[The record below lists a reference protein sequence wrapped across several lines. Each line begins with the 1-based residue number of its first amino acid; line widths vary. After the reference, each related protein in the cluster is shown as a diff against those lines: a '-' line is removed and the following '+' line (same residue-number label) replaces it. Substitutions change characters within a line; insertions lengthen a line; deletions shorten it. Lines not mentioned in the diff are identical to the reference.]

1 MSTVD
6 RAAHFRPSRTRRPQ
20 PLLSVVVPL
29 YNEQETVEALWE
41 RLRAVLQ
48 PLEAPFEVVLVDD
61 GSHDAT
67 PRLIDALHQRDQRV
81 VVVRLSRNFGHQA
94 AISAGLAHAQG
105 QAVVVMDGDLQDPPE
120 LIPQFL
126 RLWREG
132 NDVVYAVRRSRREG
146 PVRRLGYRAFYQLLG
161 WISDLEIPPDSGDF
175 SLMDRRVVDAFN
187 RLPERCRFARG
198 LRRFLGFRQAG
209 LVYDRPARAA
219 GRPEYTLRKLVGLA
233 IDGLVSF
240 SSSPLRMVT
249 YLGLAAA
256 GLAIVLTAWVLDD
269 AIRHHSAPQGWAST
283 LIVVL
288 FLGAAQLL
296 SLGVLGEYLRLIF
309 LEAKQRPA
317 YIVAEL
323 KRHAGSHRDHD
334 GAADERVS
342 MAVAE

>member
-1 MSTVD
+1 MD

-219 GRPEYTLRKLVGLA
+219 GRPKYTLRKLVGLA

>member
-1 MSTVD
+1 
-6 RAAHFRPSRTRRPQ
+6 
-20 PLLSVVVPL
+20 
-29 YNEQETVEALWE
+29 
-41 RLRAVLQ
+41 
-48 PLEAPFEVVLVDD
+48 
-61 GSHDAT
+61 
-67 PRLIDALHQRDQRV
+67 
-81 VVVRLSRNFGHQA
+81 
-94 AISAGLAHAQG
+94 
-105 QAVVVMDGDLQDPPE
+105 
-120 LIPQFL
+120 
-126 RLWREG
+126 
-132 NDVVYAVRRSRREG
+132 
-146 PVRRLGYRAFYQLLG
+146 
-161 WISDLEIPPDSGDF
+161 
-175 SLMDRRVVDAFN
+175 
-187 RLPERCRFARG
+187 
-198 LRRFLGFRQAG
+198 
-209 LVYDRPARAA
+209 
-219 GRPEYTLRKLVGLA
+219 
-233 IDGLVSF
+233 
-240 SSSPLRMVT
+240 MVT